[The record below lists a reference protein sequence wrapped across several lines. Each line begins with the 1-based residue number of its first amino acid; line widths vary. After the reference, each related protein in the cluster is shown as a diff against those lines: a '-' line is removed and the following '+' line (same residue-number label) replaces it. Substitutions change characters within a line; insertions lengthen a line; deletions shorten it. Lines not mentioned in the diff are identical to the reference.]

1 MKMLVLQ
8 SSDAGEYKCVATN
21 DAGTSEGV
29 AMLTVRG
36 NDLTLTCIVVL
47 NLKSQV
53 NFESQEK
60 VLLNSVCAKQS
71 QSD

>member
-1 MKMLVLQ
+1 MRNRNQFMYIYIHNSIIIPEQ

-36 NDLTLTCIVVL
+36 
-47 NLKSQV
+47 KS
-53 NFESQEK
+53 
-60 VLLNSVCAKQS
+60 LLEPSSLPHSVY
-71 QSD
+71 DITVELH